1 MLAETIAAATST
13 ATSTPWS
20 TIAKDNLRY
29 LPTMGLF
36 AGVSAYFLR
45 RGGMD
50 VIGGGRWLLDQ
61 VRHFR
66 SSGCCEHCKAM
77 QALIAQEE
85 KKLEHVEI
93 AHRVAQHNRL
103 ARAWE
108 AETGKSAQHH
118 PINKII
124 SR

>member
-1 MLAETIAAATST
+1 LAD
-13 ATSTPWS
+13 
-20 TIAKDNLRY
+20 IAKDNLRY
-29 LPTMGLF
+29 LPTTGIF

-50 VIGGGRWLLDQ
+50 FIGGGRWLLER

-66 SSGCCEHCKAM
+66 SNGNECCDHCKAM
-77 QALIAQEE
+77 QQLVAQEE
-85 KKLEHVEI
+85 KTLEHAEI
-93 AHRVAQHNRL
+93 AYRVAQHNRI

-118 PINKII
+118 PVVKGK
-124 SR
+124 SKSKSLTL